1 MLVCNGDSPIT
12 PGNAIKL
19 CTNRQDSNR
28 ALPGRH
34 PLGLDHHK
42 ANIRAAQPPLHPSFP
57 VGERFRHIFPFA
69 TPPWT
74 RLVPAVREKA
84 REEEFCRVVRNK
96 RARMLAQ
103 QQDQPHCLQKGF
115 SSTIC

>member
-1 MLVCNGDSPIT
+1 MLVCDGDSPVA
-12 PGNAIKL
+12 PGDTIKP
-19 CTNRQDSNR
+19 CSNRRDSNR

-42 ANIRAAQPPLHPSFP
+42 PNIQAAQPPLYLSFP
-57 VGERFRHIFPFA
+57 VGEGVRSIFPFA

-74 RLVPAVREKA
+74 RLVPAVLENT
-84 REEEFCRVVRNK
+84 REEEFCSVVRNK

-103 QQDQPHCLQKGF
+103 QQDQPHSLQKGF
-115 SSTIC
+115 SGTIC